1 MTDYYKVLG
10 VQPSATAEEIVSASE
25 ELLGVRKA
33 RRQRTGDIHAAVA
46 VLGDPTLR
54 RAFDVAR
61 FGAATGARLVSTKEA
76 AVVVAGQVV
85 EMVPDVDFQELTRS
99 TWQAALRAVV
109 FTSGMAAKVADVT
122 ASVSRRV
129 QSEASKRI
137 VS

>member
-1 MTDYYKVLG
+1 MTDFYSVLG

-61 FGAATGARLVSTKEA
+61 FGQATGARLVRTKDT

-85 EMVPDVDFQELTRS
+85 EMVPDIDLQELARS

-109 FTSGMAAKVADVT
+109 LTTGATAKVADVT
-122 ASVSRRV
+122 AFVSRKV
-129 QSEASKRI
+129 QSEAAKRI